1 MSERN
6 GFGQPLYGC
15 LDDLGSCATIC
26 CVPFG
31 CCFIQSLAVNDS
43 NSNGMC
49 IPFVLLLFLGPLG
62 GAINRKTIRNVYKI
76 SGNICW
82 DLFLHCC
89 CMMCAISQEFREVHA
104 RSIVE

>member
-6 GFGQPLYGC
+6 GFNQPFCGC

-31 CCFIQSLAVNDS
+31 CCCIQSLAVNDA

-49 IPFVLLLFLGPLG
+49 VPFMLLLCLGPLG
-62 GAINRKTIRNVYKI
+62 GAINRKTIRDVYQI

-82 DLFLHCC
+82 D
-89 CMMCAISQEFREVHA
+89 
-104 RSIVE
+104 SIKPLV